1 MKSIAEMAKEI
12 ASKNGVKES
21 DYTEIN
27 EHVSEV
33 LDDHLETI
41 SGAHSSNH
49 SSNHYSQIN

>member
-12 ASKNGVKES
+12 ANRNGAKDS

-33 LDDHLETI
+33 LEDHLETI
-41 SGAHSSNH
+41 SGAHHSNH
-49 SSNHYSQIN
+49 GSYHSSQIN